1 MDEITDKILA
11 EIILKRESVR
21 DYWIND
27 VKAYRGTGE
36 YAKIENAVD
45 NFLRGYNEAVD
56 DTIAILEKHGNRP
69 HGRWEERESGFLV
82 CSECADV
89 FILEEWLADGKW
101 EYCPNCGAK
110 MDEENE
116 K

>member
-1 MDEITDKILA
+1 MNEITDKILA

-27 VKAYRGTGE
+27 VKAYRGKGE

-56 DTIAILEKHGNRP
+56 DTIAILEKHGNIP
-69 HGRWEERESGFLV
+69 HGRWKCSNNGGVWEPGCTV
-82 CSECADV
+82 CGYFPGIRFWSSP
-89 FILEEWLADGKW
+89 F
-101 EYCPNCGAK
+101 CPNCGAK
-110 MDEENE
+110 MDGDLDG
-116 K
+116 